1 MCRIVLGGTPS
12 ISRTMDFPYARST
25 ITITGAPDTSTFAAC
40 FARIETICRAMDMF
54 NADSEIS
61 AVTCAA
67 GRHPV
72 AASADVLEV
81 MRQGLSLAQ
90 TTGGRFDPTVGPLV
104 KLWGIG
110 GNSPRVPALEEIRS
124 ALRLVDWKRVAV
136 DDSAGTIFLEKT
148 GMALDFGSL
157 VKGYAA
163 VETGRVLSSRGITSA
178 IVDIGGSVLAL
189 GLSSKG
195 SPWSVG
201 LQEPGA
207 APARSWASFLP
218 GMRWSIRQ
226 VSTRVSSL
234 RTGKGIPTS
243 WIHVRGTPWTTEW
256 RPSQSSLPGS
266 HNADGPALSILALG
280 AEKGLALASR
290 LGIDA
295 VVIGADRTLR
305 MTDGARGGFQLLDHS
320 YKIVR

>member
-1 MCRIVLGGTPS
+1 
-12 ISRTMDFPYARST
+12 MDFPYARST

-67 GRHPV
+67 GQHAV

-90 TTGGRFDPTVGPLV
+90 TTGGRFDPTVGRLV

-110 GNSPRVPALEEIRS
+110 GISEGSALEEIRS

-207 APARSWASFLP
+207 APGTLLGVVLARDEVVDTSGLYESFFVAD
-218 GMRWSIRQ
+218 GKRYSHVMD
-226 VSTRVSSL
+226 TRSGYPVDNGVEAVTVIAPRL
-234 RTGKGIPTS
+234 
-243 WIHVRGTPWTTEW
+243 
-256 RPSQSSLPGS
+256 
-266 HNADGPALSILALG
+266 HNADGPALSIFALG

-305 MTDGARGGFQLLDHS
+305 MTDGARRRFQLLDHS